1 MVFFIHNREY
11 ILSIG
16 LVMWKATGQK
26 ILESKPENA
35 REQAE
40 NTVVFP
46 VKILNFLG
54 DSNFQGSI

>member
-1 MVFFIHNREY
+1 
-11 ILSIG
+11 
-16 LVMWKATGQK
+16 MWKATGQK

-40 NTVVFP
+40 NAVVFP